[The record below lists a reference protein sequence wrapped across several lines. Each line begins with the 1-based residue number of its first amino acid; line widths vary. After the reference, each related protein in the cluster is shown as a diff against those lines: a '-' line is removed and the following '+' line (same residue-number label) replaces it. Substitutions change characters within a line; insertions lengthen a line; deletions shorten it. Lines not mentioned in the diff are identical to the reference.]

1 MSNKSSWRF
10 QFIDI
15 NKSVTIPTDD
25 SPDGIGYMVVRAP
38 KGLKEAQYFVPG
50 SEEGI
55 KAMIGNPSADWPDI
69 QQAIR
74 YNQDYGL
81 YISAPPGNST
91 AYPSYYGGAYFTT
104 YGLLDFYHV
113 TDKDNPNYIA
123 HILPGTETTK
133 LGAKSSSTL
142 EITLNG
148 VDYSTSTPTSQGL
161 IAYKGIPS
169 AVFADIT
176 KFDFTAWKESLDN
189 GSYTVKEGTIFSYYI
204 NKSNYVIYPYINDE
218 PDESTAAGYIEKV
231 IDPDNGAITYNLY
244 LGISALPDDIKKK
257 VPTVGVVTL
266 ANAKNNGYFYI
277 DFNSLLDYSYYYNA
291 DSWASTYNSNVT
303 TSEEEVSEKGTDSTT
318 TSEDGLTTT
327 AITYTEKTVD
337 GNTVYVKTTVT
348 TTKTTVSTQEEIDY
362 AFRNSTYY
370 NDIKDVIL
378 NGGKIT
384 IDEKTKKIAN
394 TLAQRTGYLLD
405 VSENTLVYIC
415 QKSPTAIPTKLTI
428 SNVTYDKYKY
438 DLKLQYATGDIDLDE
453 LVVPGKTLYD
463 DALTDA
469 DLRLVVYNG
478 NKTTNTKFPDG
489 IYQYTV
495 VAEDEETGDETYG
508 WKDVTTQYA
517 TQRLCLADGLR
528 ASDDAN
534 DLIYDMFYID
544 EDGAFNKMT
553 ADSNIDEYKL
563 EENYAFNSFTL
574 ACSEEDWSGE
584 VTSGGSWTGS
594 IDEYGEDEYGGGNY
608 WLDVLPVDSQT
619 YIEVHPVQKFDD
631 FCEDGF
637 YKGVRLDSTVSKNIS
652 GERYVSKVVDE
663 NIANGYTGCEW
674 NKKFQSVIKAGL
686 VEAVQP
692 KYDDAVLV
700 MEPSGREEFTGLFI
714 PIRKAHLMTHIIAPK
729 QITALQFAN
738 VSTIAVNNRYRGVAE
753 FVGEFQLYDSNL
765 RKKYWVQPIGYV
777 GAMLAKI
784 IVEFYGG
791 RAPAWLNDGGVGG
804 QLDLEGIRKA
814 RWDFT
819 DNDTKVLD
827 QKGLNPIIY
836 TSDEGLMIT
845 SQKTTELD
853 AGDWS
858 YLVHSLSFDLCK
870 REIRD
875 NVMRPQLMK
884 PIDTYYMGIRQS
896 DTDKILRKR
905 TSGSKACWTAAK
917 CEIESVNNSITKA
930 QRNFI
935 IAVTVKVTP
944 VSEGVTLTFTNV
956 DQATEIS
963 ES

>member
-25 SPDGIGYMVVRAP
+25 SPDGIGYIVVRAP

-69 QQAIR
+69 QQAIK

-81 YISAPPGNST
+81 YVSAPPGNST

-113 TDKDNPNYIA
+113 TDKDNPNYLA
-123 HILPGTETTK
+123 HITPGTEKTK
-133 LGAKSSSTL
+133 LGLKSVSTL

-148 VDYSTSTPTSQGL
+148 VNYATSEPTEQGQ

-169 AVFADIT
+169 AVIANST
-176 KFDFTAWKESLDN
+176 KFDFTAWKTAIGDYS
-189 GSYTVKEGTIFSYYI
+189 VKDGTIFTYYI
-204 NKSNYVIYPYINDE
+204 NKSNYCVYPVINDE
-218 PDESTAAGYIEKV
+218 VDETTVAGYIEKY
-231 IDPDNGAITYNLY
+231 IDEDTGSILYNLY
-244 LGISALPDDIKKK
+244 LGVSTLPDDIAKNVGSVK
-257 VPTVGVVTL
+257 TVNL
-266 ANAKNNGYFYI
+266 SNAKDNGYFFI
-277 DFNSLLDYSYYYNA
+277 DFNQLVKYEYYYSEDA
-291 DSWASTYNSNVT
+291 WASSATSKVD
-303 TSEEEVSEKGTDSTT
+303 TSEETITSETTPENSTT
-318 TSEDGLTTT
+318 TEAGVTTE
-327 AITYTEKTVD
+327 ITYTPT
-337 GNTVYVKTTVT
+337 GNANEYKKVTTVT
-348 TTKTTVSTQEEIDY
+348 TVTSVSTQEEMDY
-362 AFRNSTYY
+362 AFRNSTAYS
-370 NDIKDVIL
+370 DIVNVIL
-378 NGGKIT
+378 TSGKVT
-384 IDEKTKKIAN
+384 IDEKTTKIAN

-405 VSENTLVYIC
+405 VSDNTLAYIC
-415 QKSPTAIPTKLTI
+415 QKSPTSIPTKITI

-438 DLKLQYATGDIDLDE
+438 DLKLQYATGDINLDS
-453 LVVPGKTLYD
+453 LVVPGKALYD
-463 DALTDA
+463 ALVDS
-469 DLRLVVYNG
+469 DLRLVVYNEDKTV
-478 NKTTNTKFPDG
+478 NKAYPNG

-495 VAEDEETGDETYG
+495 VAEDDETGEETYG
-508 WKDVTTQYA
+508 WKNVTTEYA
-517 TQRLCLADGLR
+517 TQRLCLSDGLR
-528 ASDDAN
+528 SSDDAN

-544 EDGAFNKMT
+544 DDGVMNKMY
-553 ADSNIDEYKL
+553 ADSSIEEYKL
-563 EENYAFNSFTL
+563 EENTAFNSFTL
-574 ACSEEDWSGE
+574 ACSEEDWAGE

-594 IDEYGEDEYGGGNY
+594 LDEYGEDEYGGGNY

-619 YIEVHPVQKFDD
+619 YVEVHPVQKFDD

-637 YKGVRLDSTVSKNIS
+637 YKGVRLDSTYTKSVV

-663 NIANGYTGCEW
+663 NIADGKTGCEW
-674 NKKFQSVIKAGL
+674 NKKFTSVIKAGL
-686 VEAVQP
+686 VEATQP

-700 MEPSGREEFTGLFI
+700 MEPSGQDTFTGLFI

-729 QITALQFAN
+729 VINALQFAN
-738 VSTIAVNNRYRGVAE
+738 TKTIAVNNRYRGVAE

-765 RKKYWVQPIGYV
+765 RKKYWMQPIGYV

-784 IVEFYGG
+784 IVDYYGG

-804 QLDLEGIRKA
+804 QLDLEGVRKA

-827 QKGLNPIIY
+827 EKGLNPIIY
-836 TSDEGLMIT
+836 NSDDGLMIT

-884 PIDTYYMGIRQS
+884 PIDSYYMSIRQR
-896 DTDKILRKR
+896 DVDKILAKR
-905 TSGSKACWTAAK
+905 TAGGKKCWTAAK
-917 CEIESVNNSITKA
+917 CEIESVNNNITKA
-930 QRNFI
+930 QRNFV

-956 DQATEIS
+956 DQSTEIE